1 MEKIEFTKIHN
12 VIIDFLKEEN
22 NDELEMIGSWYFC
35 FLKSEEEKISL
46 YLPNY
51 SNELLR
57 LAYNYIRAFT
67 IVFNLLKEK
76 ELTDFESACL
86 FDIFNHSSKTPMHE
100 LTLDYIKQNEGL
112 ILWGEDTL
120 TKLDAFLPVFE
131 KEEVLRFNKPKTI
144 INTFELYK
152 SIRNSGIIDF
162 PQHIDIEEKTLVFNN
177 LDNVSNDF
185 ISENL
190 LLVDNALDDDSAMEL
205 EEQLINQK
213 LHHSL
218 IVKYPYSK
226 KPHPYLIDTAK
237 KKFKLVFNNRF
248 AYNDILE
255 NDIFL
260 LKDETKL
267 KSNLEYNVINTG
279 HNKELYDLFKSFKG
293 QWIDLEFNKFTTPF
307 PKYWLLFLNDSLTK
321 EQWLNQFKKDFPAVA
336 EKPIIKIVEQIIEEL
351 LKLNWIEKVITD
363 STKILFPEL
372 KSNRKKRLEFV
383 FNNFKN
389 HVNFLNSSVEFIDTM
404 DFEVSENII
413 VLDSFNKIDLVNKS
427 QSSESKKVNVVVPDF
442 LYYGY
447 NPWIKLHFHDFHFS
461 PMIMGLR
468 EVLDDNYNNN
478 KSVIEKLRTDII
490 EEIKSDLKNYR
501 SIYKEEIEEE
511 IEVENANEDDL
522 EYTNDEEIE
531 IFNSEIEPVKEK
543 VIINEK
549 IIISSNEK
557 ILLQK
562 DSLIYIKA
570 SALKVGDYMLRNS
583 DISELYKSTDLYD
596 KLVNYPQ
603 GVLNYQN
610 RLFKKENVHNVL
622 INKGLSIETQYHFK
636 NKYLIETHL
645 SKPSIIPKRKK
656 DWGIICEFLNI
667 NHSDQQLS
675 FIAYYGRSNQN
686 ELKLMYKEIIEL
698 LIENNWIGTIEDS
711 LILNSVSKIVSHH
724 NSIFKT
730 TDSTEIR
737 EISESI
743 ITTILNQ
750 LTLTEVKTIRNE

>member
-35 FLKSEEEKISL
+35 FLKSEEEKFSL

-120 TKLDAFLPVFE
+120 TKLDTFLPVFE

-162 PQHIDIEEKTLVFNN
+162 PLHIDIEEKTLVFNN

-190 LLVDNALDDDSAMEL
+190 LLVDNALDDDSASEL
-205 EEQLINQK
+205 EEELINQK

-267 KSNLEYNVINTG
+267 KSNLEYNVINTD

-293 QWIDLEFNKFTTPF
+293 QWIDLGFNKFTTPF

-363 STKILFPEL
+363 STKILFPKL
-372 KSNRKKRLEFV
+372 KSYRKKRLEFV
-383 FNNFKN
+383 FNSFKKY
-389 HVNFLNSSVEFIDTM
+389 VNSLNSSVEFIDEF
-404 DFEVSENII
+404 DFKDSENII

-427 QSSESKKVNVVVPDF
+427 QISESNKVNVVVPDY

-447 NPWIKLHFHDFHFS
+447 NPWIKLHLHDFHFS
-461 PMIMGLR
+461 PILLGLR
-468 EVLDDNYNNN
+468 EVLDDNYDNN
-478 KSVIEKLRTDII
+478 KSVIENLRIDII
-490 EEIKSDLKNYR
+490 KEIKSDLKNYR
-501 SIYKEEIEEE
+501 NLYKEIEEDIQE
-511 IEVENANEDDL
+511 ENPNDEDI

-531 IFNSEIEPVKEK
+531 IFNSETKPFNDMI
-543 VIINEK
+543 IINDK
-549 IIISSNEK
+549 ITISSNEN
-557 ILLQK
+557 ILLQR

-570 SALKVGDYMLRNS
+570 SALKVGDYILRNS
-583 DISELYKSTDLYD
+583 DISELYKSSDLYD
-596 KLVNYPQ
+596 KLVDIPKD
-603 GVLNYQN
+603 VL
-610 RLFKKENVHNVL
+610 LFQKQLYKNNNIYKIL
-622 INKGLSIETQYHFK
+622 KNKGISYQHQNYFDQTYALESVDEKSFR
-636 NKYLIETHL
+636 
-645 SKPSIIPKRKK
+645 IPRRKK
-656 DWGIICEFLNI
+656 DWEIICEFLNI
-667 NHSDQQLS
+667 NQSDQQLS
-675 FIAYYGRSNQN
+675 FIAYYGRTMQN
-686 ELKLMYKEIIEL
+686 ELKQMYMSIIEL
-698 LIENNWIGTIEDS
+698 LIENNWIGTIKDPVIIS
-711 LILNSVSKIVSHH
+711 AVSKIVEQNNNIFNTKESYEVEEITQ
-724 NSIFKT
+724 SIISTILSQLKF
-730 TDSTEIR
+730 TEI
-737 EISESI
+737 
-743 ITTILNQ
+743 
-750 LTLTEVKTIRNE
+750 KTIRNE